1 VIKFLLNPN
10 VYWRAIGLLF
20 TFTLIILLNASINN
34 SRVIKG
40 FAAIQMGQYK
50 LSYHLM
56 FDREHTWSPATKS
69 GYAQM
74 LLRGEYIAQDIPQAK
89 KLLYQA
95 AKDCD
100 TTALNEIGLSYF
112 KGDLGNEKDF
122 VKAFDYILLAS
133 MHGHQDAM
141 AHVAWMFANGI
152 GTERDL
158 PQALYWTAIAGLKG
172 NAYAWGQLNSFK
184 QLFEPEDF
192 RHIVNNI
199 STWKP
204 LMQCQPIID

>member
-1 VIKFLLNPN
+1 MIKFLLNPN
-10 VYWRAIGLLF
+10 VYWRVIGILF
-20 TFTLIILLNASINN
+20 TFTLIFLLNASINN
-34 SRVIKG
+34 SKVIKG
-40 FAAIQMGQYK
+40 IAAMQMGHYK

-56 FDREHTWSPATKS
+56 FDQEAAWSAATKS
-69 GYAQM
+69 GYALM

-112 KGDLGNEKDF
+112 KGDIGNEKDF

-133 MHGHQDAM
+133 MYGNQESM

-158 PQALYWTAIAGLKG
+158 SQALYWTAIAGLKG

-184 QLFEPEDF
+184 QLFKPEDF
-192 RHIVNNI
+192 RQIVSNI
-199 STWKP
+199 SIWKP
-204 LMQCQPIID
+204 LAQCQPIIN